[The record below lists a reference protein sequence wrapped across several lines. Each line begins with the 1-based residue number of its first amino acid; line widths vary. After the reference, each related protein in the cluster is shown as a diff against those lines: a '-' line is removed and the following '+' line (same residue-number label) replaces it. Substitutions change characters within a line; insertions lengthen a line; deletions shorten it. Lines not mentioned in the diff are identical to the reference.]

1 MRTPHAIEQ
10 WNKDGPSCLRKRS
23 RKKRKTTIYP
33 EYQCPGY
40 APEQEDTGI
49 SQDIPGLGFQ
59 AIRGTG
65 QGDVTSPTC
74 WAAIFDILLTA
85 LHMDIQ
91 EARAAQHVAA
101 GANRGYAE
109 GETAYAD
116 DLLSC
121 ARTPEALQRK
131 ADIVSTFCLI
141 MGLQLSTTKLRR
153 FVMAHSGLDEEDET
167 TIVHLYGT
175 RAHVIS

>member
-1 MRTPHAIEQ
+1 MPRLSGSLD
-10 WNKDGPSCLRKRS
+10 DGP
-23 RKKRKTTIYP
+23 
-33 EYQCPGY
+33 
-40 APEQEDTGI
+40 TGE
-49 SQDIPGLGFQ
+49 GFH
-59 AIRGTG
+59 AVRGTG

-91 EARAAQHVAA
+91 DACPHVSSE
-101 GANRGYAE
+101 ANRGYGE

-131 ADIVSTFCLI
+131 ADIVSTFCMI
-141 MGLQLSTTKLRR
+141 MGFQLPTSKLRR
-153 FVMAHSGLDEEDET
+153 FVMAHSGMEDNEPPT
-167 TIVHLYGT
+167 TIIHRYTTTFRSSMMHGHQTPFPRLHMEFLSILVASMTQTDQLIRYYQT
-175 RAHVIS
+175 